1 MVRKRALGKG
11 LSALIPDISPD
22 DEAREAINNV
32 EVATVSPNPFQ
43 PRETFNP
50 HSMEELKRSIAE
62 KGIIQPISVRR
73 IESGFQLIA
82 GERRLRA
89 ARDLGIT
96 TIPAFVL
103 DVATDEEMLELSIIE
118 NIHREDLN
126 PVDIANGYFRLIKEC
141 KLTQEDVSQKV
152 GKDRS
157 TVANFLRLLKLPRRI
172 QESLQRNELS
182 MGHARALISL
192 PSSEDQIQLWTKI
205 VQKGLSVRK
214 VELLVKQIANR
225 EITFKQK
232 PPSQEISFY
241 IRDAEDRLRRF
252 LATQIKITSK
262 AKGGKIEIEYYSDD
276 DLGRLVE
283 LITSE

>member
-103 DVATDEEMLELSIIE
+103 DVSTDEEMLELSIIE